1 MNVAILEAND
11 VAQIIKNN
19 LDMYSAMRRE
29 QGEEEIKTIAFVKFT
44 DNNPP
49 ECFNDVAVISL
60 RQFQTFYRKNI
71 INKLIL
77 PRETFS
83 GQTELLSHL
92 MSLHIDPDDV
102 YLTGR
107 IENESIRTIEPYMP
121 ASYLPYLEFHIADH
135 CNLNC
140 RGCEHY
146 SGLVKSPH
154 FPNFDRFERDM
165 IQLHKFINDIGV
177 IRILGGEPLLNPE
190 INRYI
195 ELNRRLY
202 PQSTLFVVTNA
213 LLLPKMPNSFFETLL
228 AQKAM
233 LFISYYL
240 PLQSKMQSIRQMLHE
255 RGVPYF
261 LTQLNEQ
268 FSIKQTLR
276 PHNQPHEMFLHC
288 HQAHC
293 HNLYEGKLAACFLP
307 FTTKYFNEYF
317 GKNLPEDGAI
327 DLYDPTMTTHKL
339 KALLNTPFERCRYC
353 TPPVMINWSTIKK
366 PSTLSDWV
374 NDEL

>member
-11 VAQIIKNN
+11 VAQIVKNN

-44 DNNPP
+44 D
-49 ECFNDVAVISL
+49 
-60 RQFQTFYRKNI
+60 K
-71 INKLIL
+71 
-77 PRETFS
+77 
-83 GQTELLSHL
+83 
-92 MSLHIDPDDV
+92 
-102 YLTGR
+102 
-107 IENESIRTIEPYMP
+107 NESIRTIEPYMP

-195 ELNRRLY
+195 ELSRRLY

-213 LLLPKMPNSFFETLL
+213 LLLPKMPDSFFETLL

-276 PHNQPHEMFLHC
+276 PHRKEFAGGQR
-288 HQAHC
+288 
-293 HNLYEGKLAACFLP
+293 
-307 FTTKYFNEYF
+307 
-317 GKNLPEDGAI
+317 DRSVRS
-327 DLYDPTMTTHKL
+327 DYD
-339 KALLNTPFERCRYC
+339 N
-353 TPPVMINWSTIKK
+353 S
-366 PSTLSDWV
+366 
-374 NDEL
+374 